1 MQQNAPQST
10 LDAPPLGDRYTI
22 DRVLGRGGMAVVYLA
37 RDRKHDRPV
46 AIKVLRPEIVIG
58 QSAQRFLLEIQILA
72 RLQHPNIL
80 ALLDSGVTDE
90 AAPRPYYVMPY
101 VEGETLRQR
110 LVREGPLPIDEAK
123 RLVREIGEALHY
135 AHGQGLIH
143 RDVKPENVLLSQG
156 HALVADFG
164 IARAIGTAARDVLV
178 TQSGVGLGTPSY
190 MSPEQAEGSREVD
203 GRSDQYGLA
212 CVLYELLSGQPPFTG
227 PTAVAVMAR
236 HVLDP
241 VPPITTLRPAVTTG
255 VRRAVERALAK
266 QAADRFGSVTEFLAA
281 IEAPNAEA
289 APAKQGI
296 VVLPFANL
304 SPAPDDAYFA
314 DGLMEEVIADLSR
327 VRALTVISRTSSAKL
342 KQTGWDMARIGRELS
357 VRYALEGSVRRAG
370 TTLRITAQLIDIE
383 TDAPLWAEK
392 YSGTVDDVF
401 DLQERI
407 SRKIVEA
414 LRITLTP
421 PEDRELAERPL
432 GDVRAFEYYQR
443 ARQEYYRQNPEGL
456 IAARTLAEHG
466 LRVVGPNEALYGI
479 LGTVYAWSPV
489 FLAGDEETTLREAE
503 ACARRAFELNSNSA
517 QGLSIMGQVAYRR
530 GQAGEAVRLLT
541 QACAADPNNP
551 DAMHQ
556 LGGAYLLGGRVG
568 PMREVLT
575 RLVEMDPLT
584 ASNHCL
590 LGLSY
595 LFGGDPAGALP
606 SHRRAVEVDPRSTI
620 CRVCAAVA
628 MVAAGRESE
637 ATAHFDW
644 LERQPAD
651 DYLAAV
657 ALRFRRALTGIG
669 AAVASPPSPG
679 ERAVAESDEYWSYL
693 MAAAY
698 ALVGDTEGSLAWMEH
713 TVRVRGWVDYVF
725 FTRHDRFL
733 GRVRENPEFKAL
745 MEMARERHERFTDDG
760 AAP

>member
-1 MQQNAPQST
+1 
-10 LDAPPLGDRYTI
+10 
-22 DRVLGRGGMAVVYLA
+22 
-37 RDRKHDRPV
+37 
-46 AIKVLRPEIVIG
+46 
-58 QSAQRFLLEIQILA
+58 
-72 RLQHPNIL
+72 
-80 ALLDSGVTDE
+80 
-90 AAPRPYYVMPY
+90 MPY
-101 VEGETLRQR
+101 VEGESLRQR
-110 LVREGPLPIDEAK
+110 LVREGPLPIEEAK

-370 TTLRITAQLIDIE
+370 STLRITAQLIDIE

-503 ACARRAFELNSNSA
+503 ACARRAFELNPSSA

-628 MVAAGRESE
+628 MVAAGQEGE
-637 ATAHFDW
+637 ATAHFEW

-679 ERAVAESDEYWSYL
+679 S
-693 MAAAY
+693 
-698 ALVGDTEGSLAWMEH
+698 
-713 TVRVRGWVDYVF
+713 
-725 FTRHDRFL
+725 
-733 GRVRENPEFKAL
+733 GRWRS
-745 MEMARERHERFTDDG
+745 RTSTGRT
-760 AAP
+760 